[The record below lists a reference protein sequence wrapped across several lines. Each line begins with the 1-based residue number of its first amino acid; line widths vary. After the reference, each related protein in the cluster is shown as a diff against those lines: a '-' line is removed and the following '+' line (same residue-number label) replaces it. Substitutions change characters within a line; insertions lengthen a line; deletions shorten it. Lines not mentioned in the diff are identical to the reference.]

1 MTPKRFFFVMTGSL
15 VLLIGLIIASTVG
28 GNMLLQKQSKKLVDL
43 KAQNKVIEEQQ
54 TSLIQ
59 ARKDIEKYKELNSIA
74 KSIVPQDKDQAKTVR
89 EINKL
94 AADSG
99 IALKAI
105 TFQTSNLGQAPASAA
120 PGATKPATPSISQVK
135 PVDGIAGV
143 YSQEI
148 TITPDD
154 KSPVAYRKFLT
165 FLEKLES
172 NRRTAHV
179 NKITVNPTDDGSA
192 LTFVLTL
199 NAYVK
204 P

>member
-1 MTPKRFFFVMTGSL
+1 
-15 VLLIGLIIASTVG
+15 
-28 GNMLLQKQSKKLVDL
+28 MLTYLKLP
-43 KAQNKVIEEQQ
+43 VIK
-54 TSLIQ
+54 SN
-59 ARKDIEKYKELNSIA
+59 IEKYKELNSIA

-94 AADSG
+94 AAESS

-105 TFQTSNLGQAPASAA
+105 TFQTSNLGQAQSTTNAGGS
-120 PGATKPATPSISQVK
+120 GAKPATPSISQVK
-135 PVDGIAGV
+135 PVDGIPGV

-154 KSPVAYRKFLT
+154 KSPVPYRKFLT

-179 NKITVNPTDDGSA
+179 QKITINPGDDGST
-192 LTFVLTL
+192 LIFVLTL